1 MKTLKLDA
9 NYKPIEFISFKNM
22 IKLWANDKIEILSFW
37 DGIPL
42 TKDVDYPA
50 IVRLKNY
57 IRTKEIGVKF
67 SFRAI
72 FKRDNYMCQYTG
84 KKLSGSQL
92 TIDHIVPKKLGGKS
106 TWTNCCTASLE
117 INALK
122 SCRPLS
128 ETGLTLLRK
137 PTTPKN
143 PMFLEYKTI
152 DIKHK
157 DWEPYFPDIS

>member
-57 IRTKEIGVKF
+57 IRTREITIKF
-67 SFRAI
+67 SFKSV
-72 FKRDNYMCQYTG
+72 FKRDDYVCQYTG
-84 KKLSGSQL
+84 KKLSGKQL
-92 TIDHIVPKKLGGKS
+92 TIDHIIPKKLGGKS
-106 TWTNCCTASLE
+106 NYQNCCTAALE
-117 INALK
+117 INAIKGHKTLQE
-122 SCRPLS
+122 S
-128 ETGLTLLRK
+128 GLTLLRK

-152 DIKHK
+152 DIKHN
-157 DWEPYFPDIS
+157 DWEQYFPDIS